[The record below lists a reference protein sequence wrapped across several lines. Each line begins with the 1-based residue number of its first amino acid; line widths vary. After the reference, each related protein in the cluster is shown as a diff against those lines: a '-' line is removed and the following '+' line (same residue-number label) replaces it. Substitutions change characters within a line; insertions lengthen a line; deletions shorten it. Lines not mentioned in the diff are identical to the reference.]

1 MTAAILCAA
10 LVGVAVALV
19 AVWLSLRN
27 TGRLTTML
35 LDSETARAEEAA
47 ARAAAEAGRAR
58 ARAAQSRARAA
69 AERAAEPRLW
79 LETMRREQLML
90 HLVDDSTVRGLVLE
104 VTQDGI
110 LLTEAEYL
118 GSSNAML
125 GGQVFIARERIAFT
139 QVPPRVASTNGSAKR

>member
-1 MTAAILCAA
+1 MTAAVLCAS

-27 TGRLTTML
+27 TARLADML
-35 LDSETARAEEAA
+35 LGSETARAEEAA
-47 ARAAAEAGRAR
+47 ARAAAEAGAAR
-58 ARAAQSRARAA
+58 ARAAQSRYRVA
-69 AERAAEPRLW
+69 AERAAEPKMW

-118 GSSNAML
+118 GSASTML
-125 GGQVFIARERIAFT
+125 GGQVFIARDRIAFT
-139 QVPPRVASTNGSAKR
+139 QVPPRVVATNGAAKR

>member
-1 MTAAILCAA
+1 VTAAILCAA
-10 LVGVAVALV
+10 LVGLAASLV
-19 AVWLSLRN
+19 AVWLALR
-27 TGRLTTML
+27 TTSRLTATL
-35 LDSETARAEEAA
+35 EESEAARAEEAA
-47 ARAAAEAGRAR
+47 ARAAAEAGTAR
-58 ARAAQSRARAA
+58 ARAAQAKYRLA

-90 HLVDDSTVRGLVLE
+90 HLVDDCTVRGLVLE

-125 GGQVFIARERIAFT
+125 GGQVFIARDRIAFT
-139 QVPPRVASTNGSAKR
+139 QVPPRAASTNGAAKR